1 MYTLNQTETAM
12 SALELIS
19 DLNLIVTSEVDL
31 SICVMVTRICNSEF
45 SCLALERSEFFM
57 Q

>member
-1 MYTLNQTETAM
+1 MYTLNQIETAM

-19 DLNLIVTSEVDL
+19 DLNLIVMSKVDL
-31 SICVMVTRICNSEF
+31 SICVMVTGISNSEF
-45 SCLALERSEFFM
+45 SCLAVERYEFFM